1 MVSMNHRLIRFA
13 TGVAVK
19 LLERRNEK
27 REHGL
32 AKLSCAQA
40 ARMSGER
47 LLFALHARSLTR
59 IEEDIRELVWI

>member
-1 MVSMNHRLIRFA
+1 MNHRLIRLA
-13 TGVAVK
+13 TGVGVK
-19 LLERRNEK
+19 LPERRNEK
-27 REHGL
+27 GEHGF